1 MFHFLSSPSFL
12 CFTFCL
18 HPWQEVGL
26 QVITNL
32 HVWGVAFNRLLYPV
46 CQSAAYVS
54 FFVFTIGRRLA
65 FRLWPTYLSIV
76 RLFRSGSLMIGC
88 SLPLGSHPR
97 KVVLQD
103 GDLHSYTGS
112 LRLFWGYKLHMNS
125 SVWSAVESFFLAQ
138 PFSLKTTTTTKTSK
152 WLDVLHP
159 VNQYG
164 YIRAIHNNN
173 KQTKNKREKKRKR
186 SL

>member
-1 MFHFLSSPSFL
+1 MTSFKRCQLPNHHGCALKISNSVPPTPYKTQLVLALHIMLIRITTQSLQMQIFTHFLWSHSNFCSLLGVPFHRAAFNRLVPCVPTSCLRFIFCLSQLLMFHFLSSPSFL

-65 FRLWPTYLSIV
+65 FRL
-76 RLFRSGSLMIGC
+76 
-88 SLPLGSHPR
+88 
-97 KVVLQD
+97 
-103 GDLHSYTGS
+103 
-112 LRLFWGYKLHMNS
+112 
-125 SVWSAVESFFLAQ
+125 
-138 PFSLKTTTTTKTSK
+138 
-152 WLDVLHP
+152 
-159 VNQYG
+159 
-164 YIRAIHNNN
+164 
-173 KQTKNKREKKRKR
+173 
-186 SL
+186 